1 MMILDRKYFSFLM
14 QVFDRGHLNAAGGYA
29 KGGVLDNLELL
40 TSDGD
45 VLGI

>member
-1 MMILDRKYFSFLM
+1 MILDRKHFSFLM

-29 KGGVLDNLELL
+29 KGRVLDNLEFL
-40 TSDGD
+40 TRDGD